1 MEYSVKSIRLSWDF
15 LRGIAG
21 FTEFLTFAI
30 IAAMIPPQLGVLR
43 IPALIVGVVI
53 SALAAF
59 KCSLMWARIALISEI
74 SFFFIPITWAVFS
87 SASSVVPVLLLA
99 FVMMMFSEHIVSL
112 FSEYRHQFS
121 TLVGERVL
129 DFNSPALGR
138 SLAGLYRR
146 LARNGI
152 LYACCYVI
160 TIGVLLTGLG
170 FSRVAPILS
179 DVSLYILVISISL
192 ALLVVMKED

>member
-1 MEYSVKSIRLSWDF
+1 
-15 LRGIAG
+15 
-21 FTEFLTFAI
+21 
-30 IAAMIPPQLGVLR
+30 
-43 IPALIVGVVI
+43 
-53 SALAAF
+53 
-59 KCSLMWARIALISEI
+59 
-74 SFFFIPITWAVFS
+74 
-87 SASSVVPVLLLA
+87 
-99 FVMMMFSEHIVSL
+99 MMMFSEHMVSL
-112 FSEYRHQFS
+112 LSEYRHQFS
-121 TLVGERVL
+121 TLTGERVL
-129 DFNSPALGR
+129 DFNSPALRR

-160 TIGVLLTGLG
+160 TIGVLLTGLD